1 MNVRE
6 GLEEIKRRLASQG
19 ARPATIEAVEVILR
33 RAALPAAAPATATSL
48 LQLTRMLMRTPAANS
63 DVAVYNDFARLE
75 EELEGYAADFR
86 ERAAAEDAR
95 PVPKSRKH
103 YKELRDRERRQ
114 E

>member
-48 LQLTRMLMRTPAANS
+48 LQLT
-63 DVAVYNDFARLE
+63 
-75 EELEGYAADFR
+75 GC
-86 ERAAAEDAR
+86 
-95 PVPKSRKH
+95 
-103 YKELRDRERRQ
+103 
-114 E
+114 